1 MENERLNCILKRK
14 KKLKLEYKFLF
25 YLVFLV
31 LLQTIESEPETFLRD
46 LNKNESEIH
55 LVVSKSN
62 NIRFL
67 SYSYEDENPYKIIIN
82 GEEETFYFKFY
93 NLKED

>member
-31 LLQTIESEPETFLRD
+31 LLQPIESEPETFLRD

-55 LVVSKSN
+55 LVISTTKT
-62 NIRFL
+62 RFI
-67 SYSYEDENPYKIIIN
+67 SEEYGGETPNKIIIN
-82 GEEETFYFKFY
+82 GEE
-93 NLKED
+93 